1 MRIYRRIKA
10 VSRWAAPSL
19 ANGLSGPV
27 RLASF
32 WPLAFVVQFPII
44 YDLAISEAKTWKFA
58 ILPR

>member
-1 MRIYRRIKA
+1 M
-10 VSRWAAPSL
+10 SRWAAPSL